1 MPCFPFGGIVQW
13 QDARLSTAKPE
24 FDSPC
29 PRQFVSVAQLVRAL
43 ACQARCREF
52 DSRRSLRLI
61 GFGGIAQRKEQASH
75 KGKVGGSSPPAAIGW
90 S

>member
-13 QDARLSTAKPE
+13 KDARLSTAKPE

-29 PRQFVSVAQLVRAL
+29 PRHFVSVAQMGQSARLPGEMPRVRL
-43 ACQARCREF
+43 SPLTS
-52 DSRRSLRLI
+52 SR
-61 GFGGIAQRKEQASH
+61 FGGIAQRKEQASH